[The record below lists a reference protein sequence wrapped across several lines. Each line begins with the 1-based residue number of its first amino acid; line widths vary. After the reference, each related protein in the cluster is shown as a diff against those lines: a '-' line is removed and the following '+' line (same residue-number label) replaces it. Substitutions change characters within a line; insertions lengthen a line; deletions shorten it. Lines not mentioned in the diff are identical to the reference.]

1 MRRFIFV
8 FATTA
13 GLILPFETSSYGAP
27 TGSLEPAAAT
37 AVVPSTA
44 TPTAGER
51 EELRALARK
60 AETELRGNILPFWL
74 KHLRDTKRGGFYGEV
89 ENDLKVRESAPRG
102 ALLTARILWTF
113 SAVQR
118 QFKDPAYA
126 SMARA
131 AFADLQQ
138 RFWDAENGGVYW
150 SVKANGKPLDTRKQV
165 YAQAFAIYACAE
177 YYRASGDQAALDR
190 AMELFRL
197 VERHAYDAEQGGYFE
212 AFTAGWYPLPEET
225 PSVMGTEEPKSQNTM
240 LHIMEA
246 YTNLYRVWPDDLLR
260 RRLAELVDR
269 MVTRVLDPRTQH
281 LQLLLATDWAPRSRE
296 FSYGH
301 DIEFSWLLRE
311 AAEVLGDPSTIARLR
326 PVSLAIARVAQSEGI
341 DRDGGMFN
349 DGTPEGIKDASK
361 DWWPQAESVVGFLNA
376 YQLSGDSDYLQTA
389 LRSWDFIEQRIADRE
404 NGEWFWGRDAKGRV
418 KSKMPKA
425 GVWKCPYH
433 NSRACLETIERA
445 RALLGE
451 EPAAK

>member
-1 MRRFIFV
+1 MRLSLIAIGAVALTIPHLV
-8 FATTA
+8 F
-13 GLILPFETSSYGAP
+13 SQ
-27 TGSLEPAAAT
+27 PAASASAMPPASSAT
-37 AVVPSTA
+37 RSAPGA

-51 EELRALARK
+51 EQVRELARR
-60 AETELRGNILPFWL
+60 AETELRSNILPFWL
-74 KHLRDTKRGGFYGEV
+74 DRARNREEGGFYGQI
-89 ENDLKVRESAPRG
+89 ENNLKVRESAPRG

-118 QFKDPAYA
+118 HFKDPEYVA
-126 SMARA
+126 MARW
-131 AFADLQQ
+131 AFNDLQ
-138 RFWDAENGGVYW
+138 RHFWDAERGGVYW
-150 SVKANGKPLDTRKQV
+150 TIKANGKLLDTRKQV

-177 YYRASGDQAALDR
+177 YYRASEDKAALDR
-190 AMELFRL
+190 AIELFRL

-212 AFTAGWYPLPEET
+212 AFAADWKSLPVDT
-225 PSVMGTEEPKSQNTM
+225 PSVMDTDEPKSQNTM

-349 DGTPEGIKDASK
+349 AGSPEGIKDASK

-376 YQLSGDSDYLQTA
+376 YQLSGDPAYLQTA
-389 LRSWDFIEQRIADRE
+389 RRSWDFIERRIADHE